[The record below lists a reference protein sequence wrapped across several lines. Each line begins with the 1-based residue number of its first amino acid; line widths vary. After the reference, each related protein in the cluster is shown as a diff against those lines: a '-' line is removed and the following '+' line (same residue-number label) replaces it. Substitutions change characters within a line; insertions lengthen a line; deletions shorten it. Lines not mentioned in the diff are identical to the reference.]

1 MKLAVIITQRAFLFF
16 VPRSSWESM
25 SHENMYNAEKEL
37 CKGTLI
43 EIEKL
48 NDVKGI
54 GRQRKQ
60 GERKQAPPP
69 QQTILE
75 YRNGVMARVQVAG
88 SSSGGTTSHASDT
101 TPFVA
106 EGAELL
112 AGLSEDQKRA
122 VLTGEPM
129 NAGSAATAVS
139 DFARPL
145 VLDEAPPVQPAP
157 RGRAPPPSWTRHR
170 KDASRT
176 DAQQLLLAKRMAEAD
191 TDEEADP
198 DGDVP
203 GQGLQQRPELAP
215 PSASRLGKRKD
226 RANSNLLSFS
236 MDDDPE

>member
-1 MKLAVIITQRAFLFF
+1 
-16 VPRSSWESM
+16 M

-69 QQTILE
+69 QQTILNC
-75 YRNGVMARVQVAG
+75 RDGVVARVQVAG
-88 SSSGGTTSHASDT
+88 SSSSGDTTNHASDA

-112 AGLSEDQKRA
+112 EGLSEEQKRA
-122 VLTGEPM
+122 VLMGEPM
-129 NAGSAATAVS
+129 KVSGTAAAVR

-170 KDASRT
+170 KDSSRT
-176 DAQQLLLAKRMAEAD
+176 DAQQLLLARRMAEAD

-203 GQGLQQRPELAP
+203 GRGMQQRPEPAL
-215 PSASRLGKRKD
+215 PSASRLGKRKSHS
-226 RANSNLLSFS
+226 NSHLLSFS
-236 MDDDPE
+236 MHDDPE